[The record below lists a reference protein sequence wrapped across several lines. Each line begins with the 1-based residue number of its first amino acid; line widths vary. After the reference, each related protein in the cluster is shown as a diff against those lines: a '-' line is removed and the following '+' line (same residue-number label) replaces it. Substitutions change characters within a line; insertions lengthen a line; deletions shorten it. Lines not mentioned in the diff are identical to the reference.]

1 MGRTKPRT
9 ISELMDVANNLAD
22 GEDACHNKREISP
35 EDDRQTVI
43 AARGADLANMTI
55 TTLTTK

>member
-1 MGRTKPRT
+1 MLPT
-9 ISELMDVANNLAD
+9 IWQMEKTHAIT
-22 GEDACHNKREISP
+22 RERSP

-43 AARGADLANMTI
+43 AARGANLANMTI